1 MNQIKEQKE
10 LNWFQQYH
18 LSCINALPSNC
29 TMEKE
34 MRFLIIMYD
43 KDSNPVT
50 KEICKT
56 SLTDESYNEYLKSKQ
71 D

>member
-1 MNQIKEQKE
+1 MNQIKEQEE
-10 LNWFQQYH
+10 LNWFHQYH
-18 LSCINALPSNC
+18 LNCINALPSNC
-29 TMEKE
+29 TTEKE
-34 MRFLIIMYD
+34 MRFLMIMYD
-43 KDSNPVT
+43 KDGNPVT